1 MKKNFGLKINNKE
14 LAAWLFLAFDV
25 DFDKVDRIIFML
37 NEDDLNEEHVV
48 EKLKRDYVFIT
59 ENVLVTEEVF
69 ISEYQYRYNEW
80 VKKYSAFTKKEI
92 NYLKKM
98 GVPKEVFDLDDA
110 NQGNQ
115 INSPERLAAKIKGYV
130 KGQDHVIDTLSVPFF
145 QHYLSKLG
153 DYDLNFKVPSLII
166 GPTGVGKSQIIRRFC
181 DVIGCKFFRIN
192 TSDVTP
198 SSWRGL
204 SIGQSIASQLGNP
217 NEVSSLQ
224 YAVLVIHEL
233 DKVVTKNCRITTDA
247 STDFSHDFQRDLMRL
262 FETNHN
268 LRVEYGIGCDGKPE
282 IYEIPISK
290 MLIVFDGCF
299 NGLEDIVKKR
309 LNVNVRKSVG
319 FNTEVHQ
326 KIEKQEYLKHVTG
339 EDLITFGLMPEL
351 VGRLSGNLCVAN
363 KLTSDAIYDIITS
376 AKENVLQSH
385 VDYCSKF
392 FNTKIAFEEDALR
405 YISDMACESGLGFRN
420 VKTLLSS
427 ALNKFYYTLKPN
439 QNSRVKKVVIDKKYI
454 VEQLKSK

>member
-1 MKKNFGLKINNKE
+1 MKKNFGLDIKNNE
-14 LAAWLFLAFDV
+14 LAAWLFLAINV
-25 DFDKVDRIIFML
+25 GLEKVDTVIDML
-37 NEDDLNEEHVV
+37 KEGTLNEEHVV
-48 EKLKRDYVFIT
+48 EKLKHDYVYIT
-59 ENVLVTEEVF
+59 EEIF
-69 ISEYQYRYNEW
+69 ISELQGRYEEW
-80 VKKYSAFTKKEI
+80 AKKYTAFTKKEI
-92 NYLKKM
+92 NYLKKL
-98 GVPKEVFDLDDA
+98 GISKEIFSLVDEK
-110 NQGNQ
+110 QK
-115 INSPERLAAKIKGYV
+115 INSPESLATQIKGYV

-145 QHYLSKLG
+145 QHRMSMLG
-153 DYDLNFKVPSLII
+153 GYDLSFKAPSLII
-166 GPTGVGKSQIIRRFC
+166 GPTGVGKSEIIRRFC

-204 SIGQSIASQLGNP
+204 SIGQSIASQLGDP
-217 NEVSSLQ
+217 NKVSSLQ

-233 DKVVTKNCRITTDA
+233 DKVVTQNRRITSDM
-247 STDFSHDFQRDLMRL
+247 STDFSYDFQRDLMRL

-319 FNTEVHQ
+319 FNTEVD
-326 KIEKQEYLKHVTG
+326 KKNEKQDYLKHVTG

-405 YISDMACESGLGFRN
+405 YISDMAYESGLGFRN

>member
-1 MKKNFGLKINNKE
+1 MKKNFGLEIKNKE
-14 LAAWLFLAFDV
+14 LAAWLFLAFNV
-25 DFDKVDRIIFML
+25 TLEKVDTVIDML
-37 NEDDLNEEHVV
+37 KEGTLNEEHVV
-48 EKLKRDYVFIT
+48 EKLKHDYVYIT
-59 ENVLVTEEVF
+59 EEIF
-69 ISEYQYRYNEW
+69 ISELQGRYEEW
-80 VKKYSAFTKKEI
+80 AKKYAAFTKREI
-92 NYLKKM
+92 DYLKKL
-98 GVPKEVFDLDDA
+98 GISKEIFGLVDA
-110 NQGNQ
+110 QDNQ
-115 INSPERLAAKIKGYV
+115 ISSPESLAAKIKGYV

-145 QHYLSKLG
+145 QHRMSMLG
-153 DYDLNFKVPSLII
+153 GYDLSFKAPSLII
-166 GPTGVGKSQIIRRFC
+166 GPTGVGKSEIIRRFC
-181 DVIGCKFFRIN
+181 DVVGCNFIRIN
-192 TSDVTP
+192 SSDVTP
-198 SSWRGL
+198 NSWRGL

-233 DKVVTKNCRITTDA
+233 DKIVTKNCRITSDA

-319 FNTEVHQ
+319 FNTEVNQ

-405 YISDMACESGLGFRN
+405 YISDMAYESGLGFRN
-420 VKTLLSS
+420 VNTLLSS
-427 ALNKFYYTLKPN
+427 ALNKFYFTLRPN
-439 QNSRVKKVVIDKKYI
+439 QSSRAKRVIIDKSYI

>member
-1 MKKNFGLKINNKE
+1 MKKNFGLDIKNNE
-14 LAAWLFLAFDV
+14 LAAWLFLAFNV
-25 DFDKVDRIIFML
+25 GLEKVDTVIDML
-37 NEDDLNEEHVV
+37 KEGTLNEEHVV
-48 EKLKRDYVFIT
+48 EKLKHDYVYIT
-59 ENVLVTEEVF
+59 EEIF
-69 ISEYQYRYNEW
+69 ISELQGRYEEW
-80 VKKYSAFTKKEI
+80 AKKYTAFTKKEI
-92 NYLKKM
+92 NYLKKL
-98 GVPKEVFDLDDA
+98 GISKEIFGLVDEK
-110 NQGNQ
+110 QK
-115 INSPERLAAKIKGYV
+115 INSPESLATQIKGYV

-153 DYDLNFKVPSLII
+153 DYDLNFKAPSLII
-166 GPTGVGKSQIIRRFC
+166 GPTGVGKSEIIRRFC
-181 DVIGCKFFRIN
+181 DIIGCKFFRIN

-233 DKVVTKNCRITTDA
+233 DKVVTKNCRITSDM
-247 STDFSHDFQRDLMRL
+247 STDFSYDFQRDLMRL

-282 IYEIPISK
+282 IYEIPINK

-319 FNTEVHQ
+319 FNTEAYQ
-326 KIEKQEYLKHVTG
+326 KIEQQDYLKHVTG

-351 VGRLSGNLCVAN
+351 VGRLSGNICVAN

-405 YISDMACESGLGFRN
+405 YISDMAYESGLGFRN
-420 VKTLLSS
+420 VNTLLSS